1 MTEPLRVGVVG
12 AGPWSHLVHAPMVA
26 RHPRTTLAGVWA
38 RRMDAAMTVA
48 APLGA
53 PAFTSF
59 PEFLDACDAV
69 TFAVPPDVQARLAIQ
84 AARAG
89 KALLLEK
96 PVALD
101 LDSAVELA
109 NTVAQAGVATQMV
122 LTWRYNDDVRRF
134 LREVEAVV
142 PIGARGVFLSGAF
155 LGGMFA
161 TPWRLE
167 QGPLHDLGPHVL
179 DTLDAALGTI
189 VGIEAHGNPRRWVG
203 LLVEHESG
211 VTSEVSLSAYTNVEP
226 SRAGVEVYTRDGA
239 IVVDTSAV
247 LTDETMVRIVD
258 EFVETVET
266 DRPHPLDVHH
276 GVRLQRLL
284 TAARA
289 DLDRPRRVL
298 H

>member
-1 MTEPLRVGVVG
+1 MPDQLRIGVVG
-12 AGPWSHLVHAPMVA
+12 AGPWSLLVHAPMVA
-26 RHPRTTLAGVWA
+26 NHPRTALAGVWA
-38 RRMDAAMTVA
+38 RRIEAAEEVA
-48 APLGA
+48 SPFGA

-69 TFAVPPDVQARLAIQ
+69 TFAVPPDVQAPLAMQ

-101 LDSAVELA
+101 LESAVALA
-109 NTVAQAGVATQMV
+109 DVVEETGVATQMV

-134 LREVEAVV
+134 LREVAEVV

-167 QGPLHDLGPHVL
+167 QGPLLDLGPHVL

-189 VGIEAHGNPRRWVG
+189 VGIEAHGNPTRWVG

-211 VTSEVSLSAYTNVEP
+211 VTSEVSLSAYTDVEP
-226 SRAGVEVYTRDGA
+226 TRAGVEVYTRDGA
-239 IVVDTSAV
+239 IVVDTSEV
-247 LTDETMVRIVD
+247 LTDATMVRIVD
-258 EFVETVET
+258 EFVETAET
-266 DRPHPLDVHH
+266 GRPHPLDVHH

-284 TAARA
+284 SAARE
-289 DLDRPRRVL
+289 DMDRPRRVV